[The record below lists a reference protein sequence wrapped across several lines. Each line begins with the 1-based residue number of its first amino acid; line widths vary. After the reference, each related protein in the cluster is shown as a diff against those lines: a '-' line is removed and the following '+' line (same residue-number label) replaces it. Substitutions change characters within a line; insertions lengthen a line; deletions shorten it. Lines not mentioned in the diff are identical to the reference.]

1 MRYTIQRLPIASA
14 RYLSALPGLSS
25 GQRQGNPVER
35 RLFDLRTYELAIVM
49 RGDLTDE
56 DRASQMDTIQG
67 WITTHGGSVAKVD
80 HWGRR
85 RLAYPIRNQRDG
97 YYAIVTAELPAEAPS
112 ELERNLRIAENV
124 LRFLVIRT
132 DE

>member
-1 MRYTIQRLPIASA
+1 
-14 RYLSALPGLSS
+14 
-25 GQRQGNPVER
+25 
-35 RLFDLRTYELAIVM
+35 LRTYELAVVM
-49 RGDLTDE
+49 RGDLSDE

-67 WITTHGGSVAKVD
+67 WIASSGGAVVKVD

-85 RLAYPIRNQRDG
+85 RLAYPIQNQRDG
-97 YYAIVTAELPAEAPS
+97 YYAILTAELPATAPT

-124 LRFLVIRT
+124 LRFLITRI